1 MENKAIQA
9 KQGLEYAKGILNSI
23 TVTGIDNC
31 QKISAVYN
39 NIEVFLSMVAKG
51 EILITDN
58 VISNSSDEQMDI
70 NEKLKQ

>member
-9 KQGLEYAKGILNSI
+9 KQGLEYAKSILNSI
-23 TVTGIDNC
+23 TVMGIDNC

-39 NIEVFLSMVAKG
+39 NIEVFLSMVTKG

-58 VISNSSDEQMDI
+58 VVSNGSDEQMDI

>member
-9 KQGLEYAKGILNSI
+9 KQGLEYAKSILNAI

-39 NIEVFLSMVAKG
+39 NIEVFLSMVTKG

-58 VISNSSDEQMDI
+58 VVSNGSDEQMDI
-70 NEKLKQ
+70 NKN